1 MKDGDIIQIAHVVRD
16 LDRTMKSYWEKFGI
30 GPWDVYT
37 FGPPAMRDSMV
48 RGRPSSHAYL
58 LALTWRGGAQFEL
71 MQPLTGR
78 SIYDDFLE
86 KKGEGL
92 HHVKLYYRDC
102 AAALAQF
109 ARKGIAVI
117 QSGKYET
124 DEFYYLDTEELLGY
138 VVEVGNN
145 GQIGAPERRFPA

>member
-1 MKDGDIIQIAHVVRD
+1 VA
-16 LDRTMKSYWEKFGI
+16 
-30 GPWDVYT
+30 
-37 FGPPAMRDSMV
+37 
-48 RGRPSSHAYL
+48 L
-58 LALTWRGGAQFEL
+58 LFMLHNIALTWRGGAQFEL

-92 HHVKLYYRDC
+92 HHVKLHYRDC

-109 ARKGIAVI
+109 AGSGIAVI

-145 GQIGAPERRFPA
+145 GQIGVPERRFPG